1 MGMSIDI
8 TFGTTKQSALRIINV
23 NSLRICQVALETFAP
38 IVRIEST
45 RSVSER

>member
-8 TFGTTKQSALRIINV
+8 SLFTTRQSALRIIKR
-23 NSLRICQVALETFAP
+23 NSLRICQVAFETFAC